1 MCEILSPSPALAPP
15 RRGVTT
21 SLRAGITRLDPKD
34 LQSIGAALKPPNFSP
49 DALIKIGGGQK

>member
-1 MCEILSPSPALAPP
+1 M
-15 RRGVTT
+15 
-21 SLRAGITRLDPKD
+21 LDPKD